1 MSSYSESRA
10 RARDRMQTAAREI
23 EKLKGKIAELRNQ
36 KMSDKEKK
44 AFSLQKLFQKSATP
58 YREVAAKVRFFTQR
72 ISSLYFIL
80 KRKASSFLFV
90 GVFSSLSPLYL
101 RRNAMSLRTPSLK
114 PLDDE
119 NKQHRAHIHRA
130 RFRNVVKL

>member
-10 RARDRMQTAAREI
+10 KARDRMQTAAREI

-58 YREVAAKVRFFTQR
+58 NRDIATKVSFFLC
-72 ISSLYFIL
+72 I
-80 KRKASSFLFV
+80 
-90 GVFSSLSPLYL
+90 
-101 RRNAMSLRTPSLK
+101 
-114 PLDDE
+114 
-119 NKQHRAHIHRA
+119 
-130 RFRNVVKL
+130 

>member
-10 RARDRMQTAAREI
+10 KARDRMQTAAREI

-58 YREVAAKVRFFTQR
+58 NRDIATKVSFFVC
-72 ISSLYFIL
+72 IYIHHMLYIFFL
-80 KRKASSFLFV
+80 LLTSFFFLWVCGNETGFYIYVCLFV
-90 GVFSSLSPLYL
+90 
-101 RRNAMSLRTPSLK
+101 
-114 PLDDE
+114 
-119 NKQHRAHIHRA
+119 
-130 RFRNVVKL
+130 

>member
-10 RARDRMQTAAREI
+10 TARDRMQTAAREI

-72 ISSLYFIL
+72 ISSLYYFKEKKRRLFICGSL
-80 KRKASSFLFV
+80 
-90 GVFSSLSPLYL
+90 SSLSPLYL

-119 NKQHRAHIHRA
+119 
-130 RFRNVVKL
+130 